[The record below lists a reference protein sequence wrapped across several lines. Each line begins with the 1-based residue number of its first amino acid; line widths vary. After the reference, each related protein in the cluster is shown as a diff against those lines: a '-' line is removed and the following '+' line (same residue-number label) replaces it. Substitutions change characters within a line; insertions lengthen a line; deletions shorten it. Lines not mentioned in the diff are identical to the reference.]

1 MLKFEP
7 VSMFETA
14 HQPAVM
20 VVVIYTGASVL
31 VGNCDWT
38 MDALRRWRLANPTEA
53 VVNQLRPHVAS
64 Q

>member
-20 VVVIYTGASVL
+20 VVVIYTGARVL
-31 VGNCDWT
+31 VGNCD
-38 MDALRRWRLANPTEA
+38 
-53 VVNQLRPHVAS
+53 
-64 Q
+64 